1 MTRRLVV
8 HPFLLAAYPILLV
21 YSNNVSEVRPT
32 DLVGPIVLVLGVTGL
47 IWGLGYALLH
57 DAKKSGLFASL
68 AAVIFFGLNRTLDVV
83 NKVAYFASTF
93 WVPNDR
99 GVPAYL
105 VFAGMAV
112 LGSIAVYWA
121 VTRLRDLAPLTFGL
135 NIFSI
140 ALVLF
145 PVAHIVT
152 ARPPIPTPA
161 KVVDDW
167 RPEPIARLS
176 EQTSRPDIY
185 YIVLDSY
192 ARQDVMKALFDFD
205 IQPFLDHL
213 ERKGFYIARHATA
226 NYIQTRLCLPC
237 SLNGR
242 YLDQMVRDLDYDHT
256 ELAKRI
262 GRNSVV
268 EALRPL
274 GYKYISFSSGFEETE
289 NPGADLYLTPSRL
302 PFTAFQRLLISTT
315 PFGSLIPVPR
325 VLDRFEAIRE
335 RVLYQLD
342 HLADVAEDPEST
354 FTFAHFMCPHPPF
367 LFRADGEDI
376 RERDRSH
383 YEHEGMKFNGLTD
396 RKDVYYRGYRDQA
409 LFITRKIQRTID
421 RILDHSKT
429 PPIIILHADHG
440 SAMNFDF
447 HSLERSDLLERLSI
461 LSTYYFPDRRYEK
474 LYDSISPV
482 NSFRVVLNTFFGAK
496 LDLLPDKSFYST
508 AKEPYD
514 FHDVTAQVA
523 GKEYQPLTA
532 AERAASRLPAAPSSR
547 RGPPAAVPSASTAE
561 KPVGGNSRSNDS
573 QSGD

>member
-1 MTRRLVV
+1 MIRRLVV

-32 DLVGPIVLVLGVTGL
+32 DLIGPIALVLGVTGL
-47 IWGLGYALLH
+47 IWGLGYGLLR
-57 DAKKSGLFASL
+57 DARKSGLLASL
-68 AAVIFFGLNRTLDVV
+68 AAVLFFGLNRTLEVV
-83 NKVAYFASTF
+83 NRVAYYASTF
-93 WVPNDR
+93 WVANDR

-105 VFAGMAV
+105 VFAGMAILGAIAGYV
-112 LGSIAVYWA
+112 LV
-121 VTRLRDLAPLTFGL
+121 RKLPDLGPLTLGL
-135 NIFSI
+135 NVFSI

-145 PVAHIVT
+145 PVARIVT
-152 ARPPIPTPA
+152 ARPPIPAPV
-161 KVVDDW
+161 KVRDNW
-167 RPEPIARLS
+167 KPEPIARLP
-176 EQTSRPDIY
+176 EPESRPDIY

-192 ARQDVMKALFDFD
+192 ARRDVMKALFDFD

-213 ERKGFYIARHATA
+213 ERKGFYIAKHATA

-237 SLNGR
+237 SLNGQ
-242 YLDQMVRDLDYDHT
+242 YLDRMVRDLNYDHT
-256 ELAKRI
+256 ELARRI
-262 GRNSVV
+262 GQNRVV
-268 EALRPL
+268 AALQPL

-342 HLADVAEDPEST
+342 HLPDVAEDPEST

-421 RILDHSKT
+421 RILENSKT

-447 HSLERSDLLERLSI
+447 HSLAGSDLLERLSI

-508 AKEPYD
+508 ANEPYD
-514 FHDVTAQVA
+514 FHEVTEQVA
-523 GKEYQPLTA
+523 GKEYQPLSA
-532 AERAASRLPAAPSSR
+532 AQRAASRLPAAPSERSDR
-547 RGPPAAVPSASTAE
+547 PAAVIPSSTAE
-561 KPVGGNSRSNDS
+561 KPVGGDARSDDS